1 MRQDI
6 LDKIKEQKLKYAGE
20 GFIILGVFG
29 SFARGEETSE
39 SDLDLLFE
47 IDDVFL
53 DRNSGWKACGRL
65 EDIKKEISRDLGRHI
80 DMTDR
85 DALDDIG
92 RRFILPEV
100 VYVV

>member
-1 MRQDI
+1 MMYFWTGIPAGKHADVS
-6 LDKIKEQKLKYAGE
+6 KI
-20 GFIILGVFG
+20 
-29 SFARGEETSE
+29 
-39 SDLDLLFE
+39 
-47 IDDVFL
+47 
-53 DRNSGWKACGRL
+53 
-65 EDIKKEISRDLGRHI
+65 IKKEISRDLGRHI